1 LVQKYF
7 VEFVFGPTPKK
18 FCNLP
23 TFKKNI
29 LSTYPSK
36 KMGQQQ
42 SNSSNTDATTPTTTD
57 QEPTTNQN
65 FIQQYAQKQRET
77 INKQDQELDQ
87 INASLD
93 RIRNMALGIND
104 ELSNQK
110 SDIEKLD
117 QLVVKNQKLLD
128 RNNKKLKKDFNIN

>member
-1 LVQKYF
+1 
-7 VEFVFGPTPKK
+7 
-18 FCNLP
+18 
-23 TFKKNI
+23 
-29 LSTYPSK
+29 
-36 KMGQQQ
+36 MGQQQ